1 MTYNQPEA
9 SDPAFTGDPT
19 FENSNTFSG
28 SCTFSGKMIFSQV
41 SKDSNYTASASDF
54 IIGVDTSSSAVT
66 ITLPSSAVS
75 AGKIYIINDEG
86 GNAGTNNITVATE
99 GSETIDGSASAT
111 ISSNN
116 GTLRLYSDGS
126 NWFSF

>member
-1 MTYNQPEA
+1 MLAANLLDSTPY
-9 SDPAFTGDPT
+9 SLKY
-19 FENSNTFSG
+19 
-28 SCTFSGKMIFSQV
+28 GKGVSVKDYVEDLQEGNVKHV
-41 SKDSNYTASASDF
+41 SKSSNYTTNGEV

-66 ITLPSSAVS
+66 ITLATADCK
-75 AGKIYIINDEG
+75 AGKVVIINDEG

-99 GSETIDGSASAT
+99 GSETIDGSATAT

-126 NWFSF
+126 NWFSW